1 MNTALRAEET
11 KAIIFISEA
20 HEKFYYEKLKEV
32 RCEDV
37 YHKALVYCLG
47 ICNDTRNNI
56 YRIFD
61 FQNGLVKPKCL
72 NEGWQTSG
80 NHSHLQN
87 EISSNISIEV
97 SKSTQTEQRD
107 VSTSNEYENQ
117 TSSTEM
123 KQSLEKNEVSPIARQ
138 EEGEVSDKI
147 AEMLLVMKICQE
159 LGRSAVVDWNETAQ
173 AVIIKDGEGTVEGK
187 EAYEIL
193 FSEAADYIIDQT
205 YDGYVKKGLD
215 MADWMKEL
223 GKYTSR
229 YYKQETVSEQIG
241 IRKAPT
247 NKISIKEKLSEKKA
261 EITKRE
267 NSILKEKT
275 TKSVENVL

>member
-1 MNTALRAEET
+1 M
-11 KAIIFISEA
+11 
-20 HEKFYYEKLKEV
+20 
-32 RCEDV
+32 
-37 YHKALVYCLG
+37 
-47 ICNDTRNNI
+47 
-56 YRIFD
+56 
-61 FQNGLVKPKCL
+61 
-72 NEGWQTSG
+72 
-80 NHSHLQN
+80 QN

-107 VSTSNEYENQ
+107 VSASDEYENE
-117 TSSTEM
+117 TSSTEL

-159 LGRSAVVDWNETAQ
+159 LGRSAVVDWNETTQ